1 MKQIVILIFIFTST
15 SSFSQIY
22 PAQTDSFKTKIEQA
36 INAKNVLI
44 KKEFI
49 DLDRIKRV
57 DFRFI
62 RAYNFETKVTTKGLY
77 ISPKSRRYK
86 KTHYLDSSEIVR
98 MFNYLLVMDTMKFNY
113 FSYSEFKYNICS
125 IDNFNVT
132 MKYAVS
138 DWVWK
143 YSIFINKKKIKRKG
157 RKLNENEFK
166 QLIEIFGKAMT
177 LLQ

>member
-1 MKQIVILIFIFTST
+1 MKQIVILLFILTST
-15 SSFSQIY
+15 FSFGQIY
-22 PAQTDSFKTKIEQA
+22 PVQNDSFKTKIEQA
-36 INAKNVLI
+36 VNAKNVLI
-44 KKEFI
+44 KKEFTG
-49 DLDRIKRV
+49 LNRIKKV
-57 DFRFI
+57 DFKFLKV
-62 RAYNFETKVTTKGLY
+62 YNFETQVTTKGLY

-98 MFNYLLVMDTMKFNY
+98 MFNYLLFMDTMKFNY
-113 FSYSEFKYNICS
+113 FSYNEFKYNICS

-132 MKYAVS
+132 MNYAVI

-157 RKLNENEFK
+157 RKLNKNEFK
-166 QLIEIFGKAMT
+166 QLIEIFGKAKT